1 MFLPE
6 SLRRLALRSAQRLR
20 GIRGADHIQE
30 VLYVELWMLPALFGP
45 CSRIPHVLH
54 GHVVP
59 YSYHQD
65 PYARGAF
72 QRESKSEGETSRA
85 RGSERGLAPP
95 VGHRSGAGSTALT
108 DPRGV
113 RGERRRTPASCS
125 AILFWALRASP
136 QRRPAGGQRRSLESL
151 RTSCCLSTSIT
162 GVCESA
168 GRVAHGAQAAAVD
181 GAGALRLPF
190 GIFME
195 EDQEELILGGGSL
208 PCPLLFSISLP
219 PPPQYI
225 PGPSRSSSP
234 CPSSLFSAVL
244 RPPPPGH
251 LALDLLRLG
260 AHSQTFIQLEK
271 GFAATGLMLVLLMA
285 SLESRQLG
293 PRKPGP
299 RWVTSGNSRVECPA
313 SRVSRGS
320 PALLGVRVPPSPCLP
335 GSGEGGLEP
344 LQLVQSQLLTT
355 RNLAAA
361 SAILLDPR
369 GLFPSHQGG
378 GSVSLR
384 PSRPALPNVWLQTP
398 SEFILSVKGS

>member
-30 VLYVELWMLPALFGP
+30 VLYVELWMLPALFGQDGERLAAFYGWFRVSLVVSAVPGCGVLVFIIGSPLYQYVTKFLIVAMSFQLRIRRNRGP

-108 DPRGV
+108 DPRGLV
-113 RGERRRTPASCS
+113 QNQLCCALQDRKPKLKRSRVSSGEAKGSTEYHRKGWSTHCDQRTGERTRKTAEGSKRNR
-125 AILFWALRASP
+125 IKFLF
-136 QRRPAGGQRRSLESL
+136 AGNNQDNTDELYS
-151 RTSCCLSTSIT
+151 ST
-162 GVCESA
+162 
-168 GRVAHGAQAAAVD
+168 
-181 GAGALRLPF
+181 
-190 GIFME
+190 
-195 EDQEELILGGGSL
+195 
-208 PCPLLFSISLP
+208 
-219 PPPQYI
+219 
-225 PGPSRSSSP
+225 
-234 CPSSLFSAVL
+234 

-299 RWVTSGNSRVECPA
+299 RL
-313 SRVSRGS
+313 RGRGCRRGGIEK
-320 PALLGVRVPPSPCLP
+320 AQEMQTGR
-335 GSGEGGLEP
+335 GLEP